1 MATVHDIAAYIL
13 RRIGATSAM
22 KLQKLVYYSQAWAV
36 TRLGRPL
43 FSESFQAWAHGPVCY
58 ELFDLHRGQ
67 FVVSNWPKGTPEV
80 LDPDARRILEGVIKH
95 YGSMSAQEL
104 SDLTH
109 REAPWSEA
117 RKGLPPGFRST
128 AEISHASMRDFYSK
142 QPTPPALA

>member
-1 MATVHDIAAYIL
+1 MATVHDIAAYI
-13 RRIGATSAM
+13 IGRTGPTSAM

-43 FSESFQAWAHGPVCY
+43 FSELIQAWAHGPVCY

-67 FVVSNWPKGTPEV
+67 FVVSRWQKGNPEV
-80 LDPDARRILEGVIKH
+80 LTPDESLLVEGVIKH

-109 REAPWSEA
+109 REAPWNEA
-117 RKGLPPGFRST
+117 RKNVPAGFRST
-128 AEISHASMRDFYSK
+128 AEISLPVMREFYSR
-142 QPTPPALA
+142 QPVPPALA